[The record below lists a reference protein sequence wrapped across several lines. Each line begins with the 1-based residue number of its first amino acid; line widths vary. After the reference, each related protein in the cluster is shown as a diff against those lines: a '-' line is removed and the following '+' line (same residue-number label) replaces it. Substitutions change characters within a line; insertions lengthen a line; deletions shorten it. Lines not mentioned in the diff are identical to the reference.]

1 MEFAPS
7 ARSTLAA
14 DTSPG
19 LASVSPSFFKQVAQA
34 SESRYRAL
42 LPHRVTSS
50 EATISGAAYED
61 HAETLAECAKARR
74 QAADR
79 DPPSRGVGGEGG

>member
-1 MEFAPS
+1 MGPRPMISTRS
-7 ARSTLAA
+7 ARERATCGSRSTLAA
-14 DTSPG
+14 ETSPG

-61 HAETLAECAKARR
+61 HAETLAT
-74 QAADR
+74 
-79 DPPSRGVGGEGG
+79 